1 MKWSRRRWW
10 TGIVVHKTD
19 RYLDAI
25 EAHLIKGLLT
35 SEGISSAVLGEYLQG
50 AVGELPAN
58 DLIRVVVD
66 DVDYDRAVNVIEN
79 WKQAKLTA

>member
-1 MKWSRRRWW
+1 MK
-10 TGIVVHKTD
+10 TVLHA
-19 RYLDAI
+19 LDAI

-35 SEGISSAVLGEYLQG
+35 NEGISSAVLGEYLQG